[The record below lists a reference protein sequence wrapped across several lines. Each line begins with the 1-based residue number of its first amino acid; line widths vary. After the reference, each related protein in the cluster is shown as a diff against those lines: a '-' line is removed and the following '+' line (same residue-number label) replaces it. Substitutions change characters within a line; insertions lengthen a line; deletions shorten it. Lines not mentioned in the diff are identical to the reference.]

1 MRAIPGS
8 DPTQMITKNLQ
19 RLGIPERSSADLPS
33 QNSTVTAIQSPSV
46 ASTAACGSSTR
57 TKVSVNLVPG
67 LAYFDLVEDE
77 LSASMNDDGMIFP
90 MGDTPIPNPQWPPV
104 LTVQSHGGMG
114 SGGGAGWKPISGWH
128 PRDPLVF
135 RQRWSKTT
143 SIGTLR

>member
-1 MRAIPGS
+1 MRAVPGS
-8 DPTQMITKNLQ
+8 DPTQIKNLQ

-143 SIGTLR
+143 PIGTLR